1 MLISLELPRN
11 EGAPA
16 LGRRAVAALAGT
28 LSPGLTEDACLL
40 VSELVTNSVRYGAGP
55 VVRLR
60 IHATERSGL
69 RCEVLDDGTGFVP
82 MLPAA
87 ERDAGG
93 WGLQL
98 VDRLADR
105 WGVADG
111 STHVWF
117 ELSVD
122 PDRGSRRSEPAA
134 QAG

>member
-16 LGRRAVAALAGT
+16 LGRRAVASLAGS
-28 LSPGLTEDACLL
+28 LLPRLTEDACLL

-60 IHATERSGL
+60 IEATERSGL

-82 MLPAA
+82 MPPAA
-87 ERDAGG
+87 DRDAGG

-98 VDRLADR
+98 VDRLSDR

-122 PDRGSRRSEPAA
+122 SDRASRRGQPAA